1 VLAVG
6 PNGVGKTNLLE
17 SLHVATQ
24 GFSPR
29 TRTDA
34 QLNLVSAFHEAK
46 LIDVDAKGKISDWKA
61 MPWVTGGSAAI
72 VLKDPNDATVSS
84 QVKELLAKIAADP
97 ANGVDRVLDGDE
109 LHARGGY
116 PTASFFVS
124 MKPGWRTGYDL
135 DGALLTKTKPGGTHG
150 ELPDVPDLRASFF
163 LVGPG
168 VPAAKDLG
176 VIDMR
181 NIAPTL
187 AHEVGLELPSA
198 DGKNM
203 LP

>member
-1 VLAVG
+1 
-6 PNGVGKTNLLE
+6 
-17 SLHVATQ
+17 
-24 GFSPR
+24 
-29 TRTDA
+29 
-34 QLNLVSAFHEAK
+34 
-46 LIDVDAKGKISDWKA
+46 
-61 MPWVTGGSAAI
+61 
-72 VLKDPNDATVSS
+72 
-84 QVKELLAKIAADP
+84 
-97 ANGVDRVLDGDE
+97 
-109 LHARGGY
+109 
-116 PTASFFVS
+116 

-135 DGALLTKTKPGGTHG
+135 DGPLLTKTKLGGTHG

-163 LVGPG
+163 LAGPG